1 MGLVRTNGLVFPK
14 FVLHVLI
21 TKSFEV
27 RGQDPVQQQDAP
39 IQGADTRDVLKQ
51 HTATGTPGCACAKD
65 PSVPA
70 PLRSRLLLTASP
82 CDLHPVWSDPKIRTF
97 RKPGLRRRA
106 GNGRG
111 GGGSLS
117 WRGLAF
123 MESRLRGACSRLL
136 REAPSRGLSQ
146 ASCLPS
152 PAVFPFLPPS
162 SPLLKD

>member
-39 IQGADTRDVLKQ
+39 IQGADTRDVLNQ

-111 GGGSLS
+111 GGGSL
-117 WRGLAF
+117 G
-123 MESRLRGACSRLL
+123 
-136 REAPSRGLSQ
+136 
-146 ASCLPS
+146 PS
-152 PAVFPFLPPS
+152 PGGAWLSWSRACAGPARGCSERRPPEVCRRPVVSPHQQFFHSSHPLPPC
-162 SPLLKD
+162 